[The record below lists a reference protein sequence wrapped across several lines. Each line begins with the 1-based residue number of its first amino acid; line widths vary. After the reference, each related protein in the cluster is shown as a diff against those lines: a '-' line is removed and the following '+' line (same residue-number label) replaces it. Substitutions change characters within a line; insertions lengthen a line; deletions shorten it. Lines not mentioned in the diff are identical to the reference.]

1 MKWLGYFQCSSYNP
15 SMHANDVVAVNP
27 NIQGGTPCFKGTR
40 VPVSS
45 LFDHLE
51 QGYTLNEFLADF
63 PTVQREQAFAVLEL
77 AKADM
82 PRHAQP
88 AA

>member
-1 MKWLGYFQCSSYNP
+1 
-15 SMHANDVVAVNP
+15 
-27 NIQGGTPCFKGTR
+27 
-40 VPVSS
+40 